1 MAKTRFASPPAVR
14 AVRAGLAALLACL
27 VVLLGGGGLAH
38 ADARTS
44 FLIDRLKADD
54 FRVRTSAALQL
65 GATGDDAAVGPL
77 CGALGDG
84 NDVVR
89 QAAGAGLARL
99 GKAQAVGCVQQ
110 HLQSEQNASVKAQ
123 LEKTLA
129 TLQPAGGG
137 GGGGGGGDDSSPP
150 EVSGAKFYISIS
162 PVANASDR
170 AQGEV
175 DQVIR
180 ASIKSK
186 LGSLG
191 DYQLA
196 PGKESPD
203 AARAV
208 IARRHLKGYYL
219 SVQLEKFDYSG
230 GNLRVR
236 VKIAVFSYPSK
247 SLAGEIPA
255 GLTQTGVS
263 PGSHDAEDGL
273 MQMAAEQATQLFAQ
287 NFH

>member
-1 MAKTRFASPPAVR
+1 MAKTRFASPPAYSFR
-14 AVRAGLAALLACL
+14 PLLAAIVACLLVLLAA
-27 VVLLGGGGLAH
+27 GSAR

-99 GKAQAVGCVQQ
+99 GKASAVGCVQQ
-110 HLQSEQNASVKAQ
+110 RLQSEQNASVKAQ

-137 GGGGGGGDDSSPP
+137 GGGGGGDDANPP
-150 EVSGAKFYISIS
+150 EVSGAKFYVSIS

-196 PGKESPD
+196 PAKESPD
-203 AARAV
+203 SARAV
-208 IARRHLKGYYL
+208 ISRRHLKGYYL

-236 VKIAVFSYPSK
+236 VKIAVFSYPGK

>member
-1 MAKTRFASPPAVR
+1 MAKMR
-14 AVRAGLAALLACL
+14 LLLAVAFL
-27 VVLLGGGGLAH
+27 AVLLPAGNAR
-38 ADARTS
+38 ADARTT
-44 FLIDRLKADD
+44 FLIDKLKADD

-65 GATGDDAAVGPL
+65 GATGDDAAVDPL
-77 CGALGDG
+77 CGALGDS

-99 GKAQAVGCVQQ
+99 AKPAAVSCVQQ
-110 HLQSEQNASVKAQ
+110 HLQTEQNPSVKAQ
-123 LEKTLA
+123 LDKTLA
-129 TLQPAGGG
+129 TLQAAGGAGGG
-137 GGGGGGGDDSSPP
+137 GSNGGGDDASPP
-150 EVSGAKFYISIS
+150 DNASAKFYISIS

-170 AQGEV
+170 AQGDV
-175 DQVIR
+175 DKVIR

-196 PGKESPD
+196 PGKEAPD

-208 IARRHLKGYYL
+208 ISRRHLKGYYL

-263 PGSHDAEDGL
+263 PGDHGAEDGL

>member
-1 MAKTRFASPPAVR
+1 MAKTR
-14 AVRAGLAALLACL
+14 LLLA
-27 VVLLGGGGLAH
+27 VVFLAVFLPAGVAR
-38 ADARTS
+38 ADARTA
-44 FLIDRLKADD
+44 FLIEKLRADD

-65 GATGDDAAVGPL
+65 GATGDDAAVDPL
-77 CGALGDG
+77 CGALGDT

-99 GKAQAVGCVQQ
+99 AKPAATSCVQQ
-110 HLQSEQNASVKAQ
+110 HLQSEQNPSVKAQ

-129 TLQPAGGG
+129 SLQAAGGG
-137 GGGGGGGDDSSPP
+137 GGGGGGGDDANPAENAS
-150 EVSGAKFYISIS
+150 AKFYVSVS

-170 AQGEV
+170 GQSDV
-175 DQVIR
+175 DRVIR
-180 ASIKSK
+180 DAIKSK
-186 LGSLG
+186 LGALG

-203 AARAV
+203 SARAV
-208 IARRHLKGYYL
+208 ISRRHLKGYYL

-247 SLAGEIPA
+247 SLAGEVPA

-263 PGSHDAEDGL
+263 PGDHDAENGL
-273 MQMAAEQATQLFAQ
+273 MQMAAEQATQAFAQ